1 MAHVAYR
8 VMYHGIVASIIA
20 SLALTGCGTPPR
32 ESFLG
37 ASIPRLTYGNL
48 SRPGTP
54 LRLQLT
60 VEFQRNGQHFPKGD
74 VPLRDYAS
82 QILRDSGVI
91 APVSEFSPAS
101 GTDGTV
107 RVVLNNIADR
117 GTVAAQ
123 TPDREHPLWMKGTTI
138 TDAYELSMVI
148 TTARGTVSRT
158 GIKHAVHTAIGNM
171 RVPEDIQVFPREQG
185 FGKVLEQM
193 ILRALA
199 DLQESGELVET
210 RLHASG
216 GNDGKDG
223 KGGKQSRLRVVAGH
237 AGDENRH
244 GAGHRHLRS
253 VTPDAIAAVNLPA
266 DAASGRSGFFGTRP
280 V

>member
-1 MAHVAYR
+1 MAQVAYR
-8 VMYHGIVASIIA
+8 VMYRGVVASFIA
-20 SLALTGCGTPPR
+20 SLVLTGCGTPPR

-60 VEFQRNGQHFPKGD
+60 VEFQRNGQPFPKGD

-91 APVSEFSPAS
+91 APVSEFSPAG

-107 RVVLNNIADR
+107 RLVLNNIADS

-123 TPDREHPLWMKGTTI
+123 TPDREHPLWMQGTTL
-138 TDAYELSMVI
+138 TDAYELSMFV

-158 GIKHAVHTAIGNM
+158 GIKHAVHTAVGNM
-171 RVPEDIQVFPREQG
+171 RVPEGIQVFPREQG

-216 GNDGKDG
+216 G
-223 KGGKQSRLRVVAGH
+223 KGGKQPRPRALAGH
-237 AGDENRH
+237 AADEGRHGGRH
-244 GAGHRHLRS
+244 GAGRRHLRS
-253 VTPDAIAAVNLPA
+253 VTPDAVAAGSLPA
-266 DAASGRSGFFGTRP
+266 GAASGRSSRSGNLP